1 MAGLIRFALKG
12 YYVSWTMVGLTSS
25 TLSMV
30 YFSTRNRISDSGDVA
45 GMQAAPSDA
54 KLLND
59 SFRLVAVHQMTMCVA
74 GIGLMFMGYWKAIS
88 VTMIANGL
96 TVLLGSRLQGS
107 RTISPEKWYRQGPI
121 IYLLAG
127 GALFCLT

>member
-30 YFSTRNRISDSGDVA
+30 YFSTRNRISDSGDA
-45 GMQAAPSDA
+45 AALQAAPSDA

-59 SFRLVAVHQMTMCVA
+59 GFRLAAVHQMTTCVA
-74 GIGLMFMGYWKAIS
+74 GIGLMSLGYWKAIS
-88 VTMIANGL
+88 VTMISQGL
-96 TVLLGSRLQGS
+96 IILLGNSLQGS
-107 RTISPEKWYRQGPI
+107 NTIGAEKWDRQGPI
-121 IYLLAG
+121 IYSLAG
-127 GALFCLT
+127 VALFCLT

>member
-107 RTISPEKWYRQGPI
+107 RTISPEK
-121 IYLLAG
+121 
-127 GALFCLT
+127 